1 MPKRT
6 STRRAKGRKPDPETA
21 ALLMLLDE
29 AYNKPAW
36 HGPNLRGSIRR
47 LNAAQAIWRPEPER
61 KNIWEIVV
69 HTAYWKY
76 AVLRQLTGQ
85 KRGSFPLEGSN
96 WFAREIADEAT
107 WKADIKLLDQIHT
120 DLRRVVAAL
129 DVNRLATKPP
139 GSKHP
144 VRRLI
149 QGAALHDV
157 YHAGQIQTLKRLL
170 DAARVPLRFS
180 G

>member
-1 MPKRT
+1 MK
-6 STRRAKGRKPDPETA
+6 KPPPEAAPTIA

-47 LNAAQAIWRPEPER
+47 LDAVRAARRPAPDR
-61 KNIWEIVV
+61 KNIWEIVL
-69 HTAYWKY
+69 HAAYWKH

-96 WFAREIADEAT
+96 WFPRDVADEAA
-107 WKADIKLLDQIHT
+107 WKTDVKLLDRIHT
-120 DLRRVVAAL
+120 ELRASVAAL
-129 DVNRLATKPP
+129 SADVLETRPT
-139 GSKHP
+139 GSKHTY
-144 VRRLI
+144 RRLI

-157 YHAGQIQTLKRLL
+157 YHAGQVQTLKRLL
-170 DAARVPLRFS
+170 GP
-180 G
+180 